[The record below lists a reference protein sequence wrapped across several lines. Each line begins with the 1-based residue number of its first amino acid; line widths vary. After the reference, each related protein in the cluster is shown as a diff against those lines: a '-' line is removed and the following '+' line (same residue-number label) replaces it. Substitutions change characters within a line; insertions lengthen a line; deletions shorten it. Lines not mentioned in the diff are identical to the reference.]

1 MTDYRPKRH
10 LKWFKYRK
18 SLYGTASQKR
28 LVYPSY
34 VFILSL
40 FGITAVTKIFIYLV
54 LLLNPIFTYDYVTYM
69 IPKMYQIIMFWHN
82 FLTLLYIYSVT
93 CDLFCTHILLNE

>member
-34 VFILSL
+34 VFIFSL
-40 FGITAVTKIFIYLV
+40 FGITAVTKIVIYLV
-54 LLLNPIFTYDYVTYM
+54 LLLNPIFTYDYVTYDSKNVSDYYVLAQL
-69 IPKMYQIIMFWHN
+69 PN
-82 FLTLLYIYSVT
+82 PALYLQ
-93 CDLFCTHILLNE
+93 CHM